1 MSLGCCIWTLFHSAF
16 EPLIHGKLRSQ
27 EGLTSYLDM
36 AILGKASQQWYFFSR
51 RKYVS
56 YPTVLQTRL
65 VPGFSQLLNQ
75 SAFVAECNGGGGPTY
90 REQAILSRSGSSVM
104 WNVPTGY
111 PSEVQIEVALPLFL
125 SYKHAMWW
133 MMAVVV
139 QLSRGHNECP
149 SSCGLQT
156 NKI

>member
-1 MSLGCCIWTLFHSAF
+1 
-16 EPLIHGKLRSQ
+16 
-27 EGLTSYLDM
+27 M
-36 AILGKASQQWYFFSR
+36 AILGKASQQWYFFSW

-65 VPGFSQLLNQ
+65 VPVFSQLLNQ
-75 SAFVAECNGGGGPTY
+75 SSFVAECNGGGGVPTY
-90 REQAILSRSGSSVM
+90 RGQAILSQSGSSVM
-104 WNVPTGY
+104 PTGY

-125 SYKHAMWW
+125 SYKRAMWW

-149 SSCGLQT
+149 SSCGQQA
-156 NKI
+156 NKT